1 MPVHVVTIKT
11 STLTFSSHRSG
22 NLSSPTKSHR
32 GMKTP
37 RTVALS
43 KQRTSLKMSTAAFN
57 CSGSRARTGART
69 SGRTSEGKRTHWH
82 HRSSSSCKRQT
93 LGSTSR
99 IPQKIC
105 QLIKTLTHWT
115 KESTSRHKISTRR
128 SKSNAPPSDVKTKIG
143 PAKLKRSSRGTMLL
157 PAAVSTA
164 PGLRQKCRLSTA
176 SNGSAVL

>member
-1 MPVHVVTIKT
+1 
-11 STLTFSSHRSG
+11 
-22 NLSSPTKSHR
+22 
-32 GMKTP
+32 MKTP
-37 RTVALS
+37 KTVPLS
-43 KQRTSLKMSTAAFN
+43 RQKTSFKKKIVAFS
-57 CSGSRARTGART
+57 CSGSRARTGARA
-69 SGRTSEGKRTHWH
+69 SRHTSEGTRTPWH

-93 LGSTSR
+93 PGSTSR
-99 IPQKIC
+99 IPPKIC

-143 PAKLKRSSRGTMLL
+143 PAKLKRSSRGMMLL

-176 SNGSAVL
+176 SNGSAVH